1 MSFFSEKWKNSS
13 VLTKAA
19 LVAMLVNTL
28 LLLVGVLIA
37 KSWDKSVSPEN
48 RGIWVFFFITFLFNL
63 LLTFGIFRVNGIA
76 KGFTI
81 LQGLVAALFVVLFI
95 ANLKYTMTL
104 WNDATRAVY
113 GDAAVDA
120 AASAASAAVS
130 SGLVASL
137 VRSAIS
143 AIPRNVLAQIGFY
156 LIIFLGPYVF
166 QLLSMLILLV
176 CGKDF
181 KKPKVEAS

>member
-1 MSFFSEKWKNSS
+1 MKFFSEKWKNSS

-76 KGFTI
+76 RGFTI
-81 LQGLVAALFVVLFI
+81 LQGLCAVAFI
-95 ANLKYTMTL
+95 AVGIMMVRYSASIMNETS
-104 WNDATRAVY
+104 RAVY

>member
-1 MSFFSEKWKNSS
+1 MGRIWHSCALNSANGVRHAMSLARE
-13 VLTKAA
+13 
-19 LVAMLVNTL
+19 M
-28 LLLVGVLIA
+28 
-37 KSWDKSVSPEN
+37 
-48 RGIWVFFFITFLFNL
+48 
-63 LLTFGIFRVNGIA
+63 
-76 KGFTI
+76 
-81 LQGLVAALFVVLFI
+81 
-95 ANLKYTMTL
+95 
-104 WNDATRAVY
+104 Y

-120 AASAASAAVS
+120 AVAAS
-130 SGLVASL
+130 SGLIASL
-137 VRSAIS
+137 FRSILS